1 MNPATNATITAP
13 TIRYVLL
20 EPPDP
25 LLRLLP
31 LLFAKIFLFLVRGE
45 IVAHA
50 ARLSERPQ
58 SASATSHTAT
68 TTISGASS
76 RRPARIWGGIILI
89 ASATPSGMMRRSWRY
104 PRTGIGSGI
113 RSMGLKACATTTAAR
128 ARALSGPCKPDT
140 ARRLRRTQVPPQAR
154 AASGPRTSSPVQ
166 RPPPQPLPRA
176 APRVSTRPAVRRY
189 IVDRSGRHSYFHSNA
204 C

>member
-89 ASATPSGMMRRSWRY
+89 ASATPSGIMRRSWRY

-140 ARRLRRTQVPPQAR
+140 ARRLRRTHRPWLGSTEDIFIGSSRLRSFAGDDPR
-154 AASGPRTSSPVQ
+154 GAAT
-166 RPPPQPLPRA
+166 LA
-176 APRVSTRPAVRRY
+176 APRLAALLEGDAR
-189 IVDRSGRHSYFHSNA
+189 DE
-204 C
+204 